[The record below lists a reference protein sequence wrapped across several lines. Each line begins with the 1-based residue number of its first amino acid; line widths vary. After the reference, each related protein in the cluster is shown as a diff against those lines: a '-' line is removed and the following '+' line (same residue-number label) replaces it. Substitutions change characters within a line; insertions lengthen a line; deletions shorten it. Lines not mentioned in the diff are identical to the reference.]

1 MNEKKIQI
9 NLRWVLSVL
18 PVRFTIAIIV
28 LSITSSFEGVINGYV
43 MGQMTNIAFN
53 NFAGVGTFVLLVLA
67 AYLITYVSAYLFW
80 FSIKTCVNGC
90 EI

>member
-1 MNEKKIQI
+1 MNVKKTQI

-43 MGQMTNIAFN
+43 MGQKIGRAH
-53 NFAGVGTFVLLVLA
+53 V
-67 AYLITYVSAYLFW
+67 
-80 FSIKTCVNGC
+80 
-90 EI
+90 